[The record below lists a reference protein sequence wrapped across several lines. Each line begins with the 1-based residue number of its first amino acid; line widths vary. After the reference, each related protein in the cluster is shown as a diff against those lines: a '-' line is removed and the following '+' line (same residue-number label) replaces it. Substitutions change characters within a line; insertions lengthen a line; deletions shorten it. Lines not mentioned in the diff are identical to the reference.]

1 MCRNATYCDYSDL
14 FGVDYWDPYTNDEYE
29 TTPCTGAIP
38 GQCIL
43 KDRQSDNSYDCVDRS
58 DETIHT
64 SHSDNTG
71 LNNQT
76 ISLKDKECIAEYGP
90 GILCNGVCEEV
101 RSWCQTSSDSPCP
114 NIGPGITMNSDIL
127 CSDYSLW
134 EDISCDMSHSGY
146 GQGERCTGVWPGQC
160 IYPHN
165 SGTIPR
171 SCSDLSDQIH
181 NVNSTCPVI
190 PPTLDRAGQFSH
202 CDKVCNGYY
211 ASVSAC
217 MRCLDPHNCYASC
230 DITTAWQN
238 CR

>member
-1 MCRNATYCDYSDL
+1 M
-14 FGVDYWDPYTNDEYE
+14 
-29 TTPCTGAIP
+29 
-38 GQCIL
+38 
-43 KDRQSDNSYDCVDRS
+43 DRS

-76 ISLKDKECIAEYGP
+76 ISLKDKECTGRYGP
-90 GILCNGVCEEV
+90 GILCNGKCEEV
-101 RSWCQTSSDSPCP
+101 YVWCQTSSDSPCP

-127 CSDYSLW
+127 CSDNSLW
-134 EDISCDMSHSGY
+134 EDISCDMSDSDY
-146 GQGERCTGVWPGQC
+146 GQGERCTGVRPGQC

-165 SGTIPR
+165 TWSTSIPR
-171 SCSDLSDQIH
+171 SCSDMSDQTH
-181 NVNSTCPVI
+181 PVSSTCPVI

-202 CDKVCNGYY
+202 CYGACDGYD

-217 MRCLDPHNCYASC
+217 MRCLDPHYCYDSC
-230 DITTAWQN
+230 DVTTTWQN